1 MKFVF
6 LLLLYTLLKSA
17 ICEIKELSYHE
28 FHRMLTTEK
37 KDPKKIYAFDSK
49 PNFKNVNYFQDF
61 LHLKTDVDFVL
72 YVYAKWDTDSKYCLR
87 CGSWGKH
94 TRDNLITVFRE
105 VARIIA
111 ENKIKIDFYT
121 FNIDNAKEL
130 CNFMNIKTLPV
141 ILYVSSVHK
150 KKYNSLLYKALSSSK
165 DVKIS
170 NAFRYNGDMYCYDY
184 IVEWI
189 EAHHYFTRGV
199 LLVKKLFQWK
209 KK

>member
-1 MKFVF
+1 MKLFF
-6 LLLLYTLLKSA
+6 LLLFCALLKSA

-37 KDPKKIYAFDSK
+37 KDPKKTYAFDSK
-49 PNFKNVNYFQDF
+49 PKFKNVNYFQDF
-61 LHLKTDVDFVL
+61 LYLKTDVDFVL
-72 YVYAKWDTDSKYCLR
+72 YVYAKWDTDSN
-87 CGSWGKH
+87 
-94 TRDNLITVFRE
+94 NLITVFRE
-105 VARIIA
+105 VERIIA

-165 DVKIS
+165 DVRIS
-170 NAFRYNGDMYCYDY
+170 NAFRYNGDMYCYEY

-199 LLVKKLFQWK
+199 MLVKKLFQWK

>member
-1 MKFVF
+1 MCYWFSLFYKMKFVF
-6 LLLLYTLLKSA
+6 LLLLYALLKSA
-17 ICEIKELSYHE
+17 LCEIKELSYHE

-37 KDPKKIYAFDSK
+37 KDPKKIYALDSK
-49 PNFKNVNYFQDF
+49 PNFKSVNSFQDF

-72 YVYAKWDTDSKYCLR
+72 YVYAKWDTDSN
-87 CGSWGKH
+87 
-94 TRDNLITVFRE
+94 NLITVFRE

-150 KKYNSLLYKALSSSK
+150 KKYNSLLYKVLSSSK
-165 DVKIS
+165 DVRIS
-170 NAFRYNGDMYCYDY
+170 NAFRYNGDMYCYEY

-189 EAHHYFTRGV
+189 EAHHYFTRAV
-199 LLVKKLFQWK
+199 TLAKKLFQWRK
-209 KK
+209 K

>member
-1 MKFVF
+1 MCDWFPLFYKMKFVF
-6 LLLLYTLLKSA
+6 PLLLYALLKSA
-17 ICEIKELSYHE
+17 FCEIKELSHHE

-37 KDPKKIYAFDSK
+37 KDQKKIYALDSE
-49 PNFKNVNYFQDF
+49 PNFKNAHYFQDF

-72 YVYAKWDTDSKYCLR
+72 YVYAKWDADSN
-87 CGSWGKH
+87 
-94 TRDNLITVFRE
+94 NLITVFRE
-105 VARIIA
+105 VARIIG

-170 NAFRYNGDMYCYDY
+170 NAFR
-184 IVEWI
+184 
-189 EAHHYFTRGV
+189 
-199 LLVKKLFQWK
+199 
-209 KK
+209 